1 MSNELLKDIIK
12 TREVLKAKLRN
23 IKLNQIVK
31 VNLLE
36 DTFQPITKPLKW
48 IIKKLDNKNSSPLT
62 SSFTNGSVENHNNG
76 GDEGDDD
83 DDVNN
88 IDYNDVEAEADNDVA
103 MGNNDVEIP
112 TYNSLL
118 LTKGSGLSLKSL
130 DTRKPIYTY
139 WDDPNEL
146 VDRLRLLLSSE
157 SVGHNNQKN
166 EIISIIE
173 ELREAN
179 III

>member
-1 MSNELLKDIIK
+1 MSNELLRDIIK

-36 DTFQPITKPLKW
+36 DTFQSITKPLKW
-48 IIKKLDNKNSSPLT
+48 IIKKLDNKNSTPLT
-62 SSFTNGSVENHNNG
+62 SSFRNGSVENHNNA

-118 LTKGSGLSLKSL
+118 VA

-166 EIISIIE
+166 EIISIVE